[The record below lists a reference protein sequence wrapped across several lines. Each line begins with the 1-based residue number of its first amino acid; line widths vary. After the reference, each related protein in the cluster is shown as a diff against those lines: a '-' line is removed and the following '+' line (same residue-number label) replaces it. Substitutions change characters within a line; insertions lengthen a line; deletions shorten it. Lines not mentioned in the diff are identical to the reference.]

1 MAGIGF
7 SLKKL
12 FKQKGILNLCKAYGY
27 SGIVTIGPM
36 LLGIVLLVGMSFV
49 ARMAGL
55 SDHDR
60 ELLNCMLTYSLLV
73 SLLVTN
79 WFNMVVTR
87 FVSDMLYEDMDEK
100 VMPSFLGAVS
110 MELVICFVF
119 YGIFLL
125 FSGATLVQGI
135 LCLWFSMVLI
145 VVWTQMIYMTALKD
159 YQGIILTFAI
169 SLMIGFLL
177 ALILV
182 LIGRGSLESF
192 LFCMIIAYG
201 LLAVRQFKLMLDY
214 FPLSRGSHFSFLAWF
229 DKYPSLAI
237 AGGMVGTGLFS
248 HIVIMY
254 FGPLRVQVEG
264 LFYGAPEYDVPALVA
279 FLSLLITTVSFV
291 VSVEVNFYPKYS
303 NYYGL
308 FGDKGAIKDIRLA
321 GREML
326 DVLRRE
332 LIYLGCKQLF
342 TTILFVVIGPVVIE
356 HFIPG
361 MSSLSM
367 TVFRFLCVGY
377 GTYAIANSLMLIQLY
392 FEDYKGAM
400 LGTTAFA
407 VISSALNIWQILKGD
422 IYYFGT
428 GFFAGAVVF
437 YFCALVRLEWYT
449 GRLPYFLLA
458 RQNLVPYK
466 EKGLFTAISR
476 VLDEHYLRMVARE
489 DARIAETAGEMME
502 KEGLKQ

>member
-12 FKQKGILNLCKAYGY
+12 FKQKGIFNLCKAYGY
-27 SGIVTIGPM
+27 SSIVTIGPM
-36 LLGIVLLVGMSFV
+36 ILGIVLLVGMSFV

-87 FVSDMLYEDMDEK
+87 FVSDMIYEDMEEK
-100 VMPSFLGAVS
+100 VMPSFFGAVAA
-110 MELVICFVF
+110 ELVICFVF
-119 YGIFLL
+119 YGIFLI
-125 FSGATLVQGI
+125 FSGATLIQGI

-182 LIGRGSLESF
+182 LTGKGSLESF

-201 LLAVRQFKLMLDY
+201 LLAVRQLMLMLDY
-214 FPLSRGSHFSFLAWF
+214 FPLSEGSHYSFLAWF

-308 FGDKGAIKDIRLA
+308 FGDKGAIRDIKLA
-321 GREML
+321 GKEML

-332 LIYLGCKQLF
+332 LIYLGCKQIF

-377 GTYAIANSLMLIQLY
+377 GTYAIANSLMLIELY

-400 LGTTAFA
+400 IGTTAFA
-407 VISSALNIWQILKGD
+407 VISSGFNIWQILYGD
-422 IYYFGT
+422 VYYFGT
-428 GFFAGAVVF
+428 GFFAGAIVF
-437 YFCALVRLEWYT
+437 FFCVLARLDWYAD
-449 GRLPYFLLA
+449 RLPYFLLS
-458 RQNLVPYK
+458 RQDLVPDTD
-466 EKGLFTAISR
+466 KGLF
-476 VLDEHYLRMVARE
+476 VLICRILDDHYAKTVMKRE
-489 DARIAETAGEMME
+489 KKFADKAETQME
-502 KEGLKQ
+502 EEGLKL